1 MTFFESL
8 GGKQNSEI
16 IESRKP
22 TIGIDMANKRTSEGQ
37 CPAAAAIIITK
48 STKKEH
54 KEATMP
60 TTIFTPLRRFQIK
73 IAKRIRIIPTILS
86 NKSTPFVRFPKS
98 IHLVSIKV
106 K

>member
-1 MTFFESL
+1 MAFFEFL

-22 TIGIDMANKRTSEGQ
+22 TIGIDKANKKTSEGQ
-37 CPAAAAIIITK
+37 CPAAAAIKNIK
-48 STKKEH
+48 NTKKEQ

-73 IAKRIRIIPTILS
+73 IAKRIRIIPTIPR
-86 NKSTPFVRFPKS
+86 NKPTPVVRFPKS
-98 IHLVSIKV
+98 NHLISINV